1 VTGEKS
7 GQAGWRDSSETRSQD
22 LARHNSPVP
31 LARSRV
37 SNANEESGGEG
48 RLETVPNR
56 VK

>member
-1 VTGEKS
+1 MTGEKS

-37 SNANEESGGEG
+37 SNANEESGGEE